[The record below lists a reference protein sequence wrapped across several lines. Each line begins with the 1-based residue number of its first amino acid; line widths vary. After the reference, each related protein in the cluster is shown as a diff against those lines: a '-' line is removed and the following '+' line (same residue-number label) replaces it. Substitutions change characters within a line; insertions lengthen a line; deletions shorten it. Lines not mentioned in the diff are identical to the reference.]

1 MAPRMPRTATFGKG
15 AKGSTEKVT
24 FGGIQPP
31 PATVFQSNT
40 TTNNNNNNNNIFA
53 VLGRKEKN
61 HGEEKQDEAM
71 GEASSP
77 IATPEEV
84 EAKSQQCSEQIKL
97 GVVAFQEA
105 INLAN
110 LESTKAA
117 LQEIIAYAVAIEQG
131 RFVSSFSSTQEMGNE
146 LKAIRLSLTQLS
158 TLLPQQQLQQQ
169 QQKPAKQK
177 TYAQAATPAAT
188 ATSTNATPTASAT
201 PASTPTPRLTV
212 KQQQKALDNSAP

>member
-40 TTNNNNNNNNIFA
+40 TNNNNNNNNNNIFA
-53 VLGRKEKN
+53 VLGRGGKN
-61 HGEEKQDEAM
+61 HGEEKEDEAM

-97 GVVAFQEA
+97 GVIAFKEA

-117 LQEIIAYAVAIEQG
+117 L
-131 RFVSSFSSTQEMGNE
+131 
-146 LKAIRLSLTQLS
+146 
-158 TLLPQQQLQQQ
+158 
-169 QQKPAKQK
+169 
-177 TYAQAATPAAT
+177 
-188 ATSTNATPTASAT
+188 
-201 PASTPTPRLTV
+201 
-212 KQQQKALDNSAP
+212 

>member
-1 MAPRMPRTATFGKG
+1 MAPRMPRKATFGKG
-15 AKGSTEKVT
+15 SKGSTEKVT

-40 TTNNNNNNNNIFA
+40 NNNNNNNNNIFA

-61 HGEEKQDEAM
+61 HGEEKEDEAM
-71 GEASSP
+71 GEASFP

-97 GVVAFQEA
+97 GVIAFQEA

-117 LQEIIAYAVAIEQG
+117 L
-131 RFVSSFSSTQEMGNE
+131 
-146 LKAIRLSLTQLS
+146 
-158 TLLPQQQLQQQ
+158 
-169 QQKPAKQK
+169 
-177 TYAQAATPAAT
+177 
-188 ATSTNATPTASAT
+188 
-201 PASTPTPRLTV
+201 
-212 KQQQKALDNSAP
+212 

>member
-15 AKGSTEKVT
+15 AKGSTEIVT
-24 FGGIQPP
+24 FGGIQPL

-40 TTNNNNNNNNIFA
+40 TTNNNNNIFA

-61 HGEEKQDEAM
+61 HGEEKEDEAM

-97 GVVAFQEA
+97 GVIAFQEA

-117 LQEIIAYAVAIEQG
+117 L
-131 RFVSSFSSTQEMGNE
+131 
-146 LKAIRLSLTQLS
+146 
-158 TLLPQQQLQQQ
+158 
-169 QQKPAKQK
+169 
-177 TYAQAATPAAT
+177 
-188 ATSTNATPTASAT
+188 
-201 PASTPTPRLTV
+201 
-212 KQQQKALDNSAP
+212 